1 MLQSNNESTMG
12 QSLHKIPIKQTTH
25 KTFFLLIVL
34 LLYNSKQPK
43 QTGHQI
49 ILVRVLHCSV
59 LTEVGPGSHC
69 TLVVAVRVKEGGEMM
84 VVVVG
89 VRMGEEEDMVMVVGV
104 GVRMG
109 EGEEMMMVMVEV
121 RLGEERGVMVRMVGV
136 GLGRGMMVGIV
147 EVTMREE

>member
-69 TLVVAVRVKEGGEMM
+69 TLVVAVRMKEGERME
-84 VVVVG
+84 VRVG
-89 VRMGEEEDMVMVVGV
+89 VAR
-104 GVRMG
+104 
-109 EGEEMMMVMVEV
+109 
-121 RLGEERGVMVRMVGV
+121 
-136 GLGRGMMVGIV
+136 
-147 EVTMREE
+147 MREEK